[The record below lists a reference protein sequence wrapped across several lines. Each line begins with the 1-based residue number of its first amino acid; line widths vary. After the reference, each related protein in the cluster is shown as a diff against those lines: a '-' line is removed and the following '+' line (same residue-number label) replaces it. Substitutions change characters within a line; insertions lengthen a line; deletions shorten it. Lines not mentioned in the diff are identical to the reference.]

1 MTGGN
6 INQIKNCFNLKGSA
20 IGNEY
25 IIDYEET
32 QMKSKE
38 FVDEL
43 NTFIETGGN
52 GDNIDTTGW
61 AKWIYHEN
69 QFPTLDVKTT
79 WDGTEWKTIE

>member
-1 MTGGN
+1 MKRARRN
-6 INQIKNCFNLKGSA
+6 VLSLS
-20 IGNEY
+20 